1 MFVIFIF
8 VMSSILKRVVSTP
21 LAQDSFEEEFQ
32 RTCDL
37 PTRLGTTGNPKFI
50 EDCQTLSFFGTV
62 PVPAPGHQ
70 QYGVHPVVCCPR
82 KVDDEALCFPLRSIN
97 PTNVIPGCPTN
108 EAFYI
113 YNLNKTK
120 KKEEEKKICCFS

>member
-1 MFVIFIF
+1 M
-8 VMSSILKRVVSTP
+8 
-21 LAQDSFEEEFQ
+21 
-32 RTCDL
+32 
-37 PTRLGTTGNPKFI
+37 
-50 EDCQTLSFFGTV
+50 
-62 PVPAPGHQ
+62 
-70 QYGVHPVVCCPR
+70 HPVVCCPR

-120 KKEEEKKICCFS
+120 KKEEEKKICCFSYIFKELSESLKELVQEEREERSRNQFVLRDGAQFCGPRETCTTVARYD